1 MLGMNQLRQKEDFQ
15 DRQFYPWKRGNRG
28 LLALSKYNTIVKISI
43 LGSGTSHGVPMIGC
57 DCSVCRSANPKNKR
71 NRPCALV
78 TTNEGR
84 TILIDTPPELR
95 LIAIEHR
102 LRRIDAV
109 LYTHSHA
116 DHIFGMDDL
125 RAFNY
130 LQKSEIPLYAQSDVI
145 DDLRRSFH
153 YCFVHTQAG
162 GGKPQLVLN
171 EIHAGQPFD
180 LFNLTISPLAVMH
193 GTLPIL
199 AYKLGE
205 RCAYVTD
212 VSLIPPESLP
222 YLKKLDLLFLDAVRY
237 QPHATHFHMARALE
251 VIHELNPKRTVLIHL
266 SHDYDHEKVNKELP
280 DYVEL
285 AYDGMEITLD

>member
-109 LYTHSHA
+109 LYT
-116 DHIFGMDDL
+116 
-125 RAFNY
+125 
-130 LQKSEIPLYAQSDVI
+130 QSDVI